1 MSNIT
6 QNYPDTF
13 ICWHRSL
20 LAATSLVYLLSGG
33 TVQPETISA
42 QSYTKVSLL
51 TTYNF
56 LHDFDIIWVS
66 ETFLNSEIAAND
78 PNLEI
83 PGYNIYRADHP
94 SNCKRGGIYIFY
106 EPFSFKST
114 KYFKSKWVHQLWS
127 QNY

>member
-6 QNYPDTF
+6 QNYPDIF

-20 LAATSLVYLLSGG
+20 LVATSLVYLLSGG

-56 LHDFDIIWVS
+56 LHDFVIIWVS

-94 SNCKRGGIYIFY
+94 SSCKRGGIYIF
-106 EPFSFKST
+106 
-114 KYFKSKWVHQLWS
+114 
-127 QNY
+127 